1 MYLTVFSLSRRLT
14 ERGSAENVGS
24 AESAAGNVTGTKTGS
39 AGDLDPGNA
48 GVAPAHGS
56 VKENERDQQ
65 AKRAAA
71 ATTTTTTPPPPGGG
85 SGRKNVVAQEGETAG
100 VGKGVETGRRGA
112 GAESVR
118 ETGTGVRGWTAKRLF
133 REMALTRAES
143 ECRRSMKEKE
153 ARVWKSVETVTKKGT
168 GTEDAATETG
178 RGAGET
184 GTETGSTREIEGI
197 ERKVSAERIATDPYE
212 MTPSPRTTWVM
223 RTREKQRNTWRSTVR
238 KTGF

>member
-1 MYLTVFSLSRRLT
+1 MYLTVFSRLT

-71 ATTTTTTPPPPGGG
+71 ATTTTTPPPPGGG

-100 VGKGVETGRRGA
+100 VGKGVETERRGA

-118 ETGTGVRGWTAKRLF
+118 ETGVRGWTAKRLF

-153 ARVWKSVETVTKKGT
+153 ARVWKSVETETKKGT

-184 GTETGSTREIEGI
+184 GTETGSIREIEGI
-197 ERKVSAERIATDPYE
+197 GRKVSAERIATDPYE